1 MPQTQRRAANE
12 WFDHTLYSR
21 LNDKIE
27 GSIALIMHCLL
38 EYDLVG
44 HVQGISRLDVLL
56 RVQSGRLLRFRTSST
71 VCPKLRFAGLITFQ
85 PRST

>member
-27 GSIALIMHCLL
+27 GSIALIMHCLH

-44 HVQGISRLDVLL
+44 HVQGFSRLDVLL
-56 RVQSGRLLRFRTSST
+56 RVQSSRLRGFRTSST
-71 VCPKLRFAGLITFQ
+71 VCPKSGFGV
-85 PRST
+85 